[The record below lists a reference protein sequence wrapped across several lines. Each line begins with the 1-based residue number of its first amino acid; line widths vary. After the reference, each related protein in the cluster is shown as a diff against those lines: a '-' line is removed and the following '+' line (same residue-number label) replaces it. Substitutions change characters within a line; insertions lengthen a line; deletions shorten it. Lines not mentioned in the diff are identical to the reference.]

1 MRRALA
7 MLVMGLAMVV
17 PTGATAQSTTF
28 GDGQYVVGTDIAPGY
43 YRGDGGESCYW
54 ARLSGFSGTTDEILA
69 NGTPTAAVVLRILDT
84 DAGFETQG
92 CGEWSSDA
100 AIATTAP
107 TGYSTLGDVFE
118 LMLAHADDFI
128 ALTQGTS
135 GGPAALQRRVSG
147 MATRLEEGLK
157 GINPHPC
164 YVAGYA
170 RLWENVGALKL
181 WATMLEERPRQA
193 VVVYSDEDIL
203 MFFLAAPQA
212 FSASDCPP
220 DINVR

>member
-43 YRGDGGESCYW
+43 YRGDGGQSCYW

-118 LMLAHADDFI
+118 LMLGVCP
-128 ALTQGTS
+128 TTS
-135 GGPAALQRRVSG
+135 SRLKAPAEVRRRCSAG
-147 MATRLEEGLK
+147 SRGWRPAWRK
-157 GINPHPC
+157 G
-164 YVAGYA
+164 
-170 RLWENVGALKL
+170 
-181 WATMLEERPRQA
+181 
-193 VVVYSDEDIL
+193 
-203 MFFLAAPQA
+203 
-212 FSASDCPP
+212 
-220 DINVR
+220 